1 MASYS
6 MPAAILKKWLIS
18 SVKTYVLPTCFIGLS
33 SNIRY
38 AMTNVNKRY
47 TGCKLAITASS
58 VNEHI
63 VQA

>member
-33 SNIRY
+33 SN
-38 AMTNVNKRY
+38 AMTNVNRRY